1 MQQEYDQNQA
11 FLDDM
16 ARFEKFGFIRS
27 KIKTQEYA
35 QQGLIEFSEPRPNF
49 PYHHYRL
56 TEIGNQE
63 VFAALARKGCI
74 ELIVPRIT

>member
-1 MQQEYDQNQA
+1 MLKQEYDQNQA

-27 KIKTQEYA
+27 KI
-35 QQGLIEFSEPRPNF
+35 NF
-49 PYHHYRL
+49 PYNHYVI
-56 TEIGNQE
+56 TDTGNQE

-74 ELIVPRIT
+74 ELIVPRLTANDPTNLDRV